1 LDVRQTRE
9 RLSLLQVLQPLT
21 RCSQPPRR
29 APALTSRRKAGAFL
43 RGNLL
48 EQADT
53 GSGQLCNC
61 LLSQFPTMKSS
72 IAILA
77 LLLVPFAANAG
88 EWFVGYR
95 GWGGWGVSSIGGDW
109 TLRLG
114 DLADVPL
121 SPVPLALWLLAFLA
135 VLVIGLL
142 FSTGRKQRGHR
153 APAAPRH

>member
-1 LDVRQTRE
+1 
-9 RLSLLQVLQPLT
+9 
-21 RCSQPPRR
+21 
-29 APALTSRRKAGAFL
+29 
-43 RGNLL
+43 
-48 EQADT
+48 
-53 GSGQLCNC
+53 
-61 LLSQFPTMKSS
+61 MKSS

-142 FSTGRKQRGHR
+142 FSTSGPRRTTALTSLRKTGAFLRGNYRQDWNETGLGDGMLHGWSLPALPTELR
-153 APAAPRH
+153 AGPDDFNGHAPRGDVPSRLQSVVTA